1 MEEKNEIL
9 EIETYNFEISKNK
22 LKTFSERTQT
32 NIELSKVKNNSGL
45 FGLFDYNVT
54 GKDLN
59 NLTDQIQKYLIEG
72 NEIQIKIIKEFGQ
85 IYNTFEALD
94 KDYMNKICLS
104 IKGLEEINKEIK
116 KNINNVDKKVEKNIK
131 NIGQLLDKMILTIK
145 AIIKFKNRVESY
157 EIEKNIKYLEERLN
171 TQNGKTDS
179 EIEALK
185 KEINS
190 YNIESEKSIKYLE
203 ERQNTQNSKTD
214 SEIEALKNEINSY
227 NIKSEESIKY
237 LEERQNTQNS
247 KTDSEIEALKNH
259 INSCNIKIEE
269 ILETNRSNQIKQN
282 KLEKRIL
289 ISNVL
294 FGFISITL
302 FLLFFIG
309 RK

>member
-9 EIETYNFEISKNK
+9 EIETYNFEISKNE

-157 EIEKNIKYLEERLN
+157 EIEKNIKYLEER
-171 TQNGKTDS
+171 
-179 EIEALK
+179 
-185 KEINS
+185 
-190 YNIESEKSIKYLE
+190 
-203 ERQNTQNSKTD
+203 QNTQNSKTD
-214 SEIEALKNEINSY
+214 SEIKALKNEINSY
-227 NIKSEESIKY
+227 NIKSEESIKH
-237 LEERQNTQNS
+237 LEEKQNTQNS
-247 KTDSEIEALKNH
+247 KTDLEIKKLKDEINSYNIKSEESIKHLEEKQSTQNNKTDLEIRELKNH
-259 INSCNIKIEE
+259 INSGNIKIEE

-294 FGFISITL
+294 FGFITVTL